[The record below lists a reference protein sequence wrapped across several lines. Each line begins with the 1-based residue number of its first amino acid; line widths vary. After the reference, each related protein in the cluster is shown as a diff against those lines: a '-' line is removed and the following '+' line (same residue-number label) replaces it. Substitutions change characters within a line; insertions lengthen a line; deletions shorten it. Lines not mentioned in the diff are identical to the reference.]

1 MLFSSLTMV
10 VSTKPYV
17 FRLQISL
24 CSSHGTG
31 RYLALAL
38 LNISVED
45 MVCAPYIDCS
55 LNFEE

>member
-24 CSSHGTG
+24 
-31 RYLALAL
+31 
-38 LNISVED
+38 
-45 MVCAPYIDCS
+45 APAAPGAT
-55 LNFEE
+55 